1 MLLDCANNLGAG
13 AGADG
18 TGETV
23 V

>member
-1 MLLDCANNLGAG
+1 MLLASANNLG